1 MEEKNIHIE
10 IGARLR
16 EVRSIFNEGSR
27 LSSEQFAYLLDE
39 TRDKIINY
47 ELGRAAVPLRVLLE
61 LYRRGINP
69 IYLLSGDGDI
79 FAKNIAGKTLKEKI
93 AEKAKKNSPKHTF
106 VKDVRRLKVVPEET
120 EIKTLVVKAAAG
132 KIPKS
137 PKES

>member
-1 MEEKNIHIE
+1 
-10 IGARLR
+10 
-16 EVRSIFNEGSR
+16 
-27 LSSEQFAYLLDE
+27 LLDE

-132 KIPKS
+132 KIPKP